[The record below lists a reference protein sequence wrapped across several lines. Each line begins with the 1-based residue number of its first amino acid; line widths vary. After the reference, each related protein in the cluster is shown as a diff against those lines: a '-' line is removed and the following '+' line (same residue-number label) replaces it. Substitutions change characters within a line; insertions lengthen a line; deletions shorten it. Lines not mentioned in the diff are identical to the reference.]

1 MPTKPKPKQT
11 SLRRHKPTRRDAFRV
26 VVETEP
32 CRANAANAP
41 SMILDHRRGVDR
53 VDGAKAMTVDDV
65 TRTTMMIPG
74 GGETMR
80 IEDGMIPTPMDDG
93 RMENFAV

>member
-1 MPTKPKPKQT
+1 
-11 SLRRHKPTRRDAFRV
+11 
-26 VVETEP
+26 
-32 CRANAANAP
+32 
-41 SMILDHRRGVDR
+41 
-53 VDGAKAMTVDDV
+53 MTVDDV

-80 IEDGMIPTPMDDG
+80 IEDGMIPPPMDDG

>member
-1 MPTKPKPKQT
+1 
-11 SLRRHKPTRRDAFRV
+11 
-26 VVETEP
+26 
-32 CRANAANAP
+32 
-41 SMILDHRRGVDR
+41 MILDHRRGVDR

>member
-1 MPTKPKPKQT
+1 
-11 SLRRHKPTRRDAFRV
+11 
-26 VVETEP
+26 
-32 CRANAANAP
+32 
-41 SMILDHRRGVDR
+41 
-53 VDGAKAMTVDDV
+53 MTVDDV

-93 RMENFAV
+93 RMENCAV